1 MSAAPGYSGLFAGE
15 AGTPDSFWIAL
26 RYFNVYRIALAA
38 LFLGLTLVYGDAL
51 NLGAHRLDL
60 FRSAAAA
67 YLVLAVM
74 AHSVLRHVR
83 LQFLLQLSLH
93 IVLDVAAITVLMY
106 ASGGLRS
113 GLGAMLLISL
123 IGAALLAPR
132 RLALGYAALATIA
145 LLLEQSV
152 WVLRF
157 DAPEANF
164 LQPALLAIGCF
175 ASAGVTGWLVQRV
188 SASERLARQRERE
201 LALQMRVNQL
211 VIKDMQDG
219 VLVLDAAGRVLQ
231 HNPSAQRLLGAQGL
245 RGTDLA
251 HIAPA
256 AAEGWRR
263 WRAGSGAKQAD
274 IELRGRGLRLRMME
288 VGADEDLTVMFVEDT
303 TRALEEARRHKLA
316 ALGRLTANLAHEIR
330 NPLSAISHAAE
341 LLGESAAERERE
353 RLCRIIADNTRRLE
367 RLVADV
373 LQLNRRDRASDER
386 IELAEW
392 LRQFVE
398 EFAMSE
404 AVPRERIAVE
414 IGRPVRV
421 RFDREHLRQ
430 VLWNLLRNAVRHA
443 RPALGC
449 VRIVVGAFAGQ
460 VEVSVLDN
468 GPGVPRERVGQLFEP
483 FFTTDRK
490 GTGLGLYI
498 ARELCAANR
507 AALEYVPGGEGAHFR
522 IVCAEEA
529 PA

>member
-1 MSAAPGYSGLFAGE
+1 MPVAPGYSGLFARE
-15 AGTPDSFWIAL
+15 AGTPESFWIAL
-26 RYFNVYRIALAA
+26 GYFNLYRIALAA

-74 AHSVLRHVR
+74 AHSVLRHVH

-93 IVLDVAAITVLMY
+93 VVLDVAALTVLMY

-132 RLALGYAALATIA
+132 RLALGYAALAAIA

-152 WVLRF
+152 WVLQF
-157 DAPEANF
+157 DAPEASF
-164 LQPALLAIGCF
+164 LQPGLLAIGCF

-211 VIKDMQDG
+211 VIEDMQDG

-231 HNPSAQRLLGAQGL
+231 HNPSALRLLGVQGL
-245 RGTDLA
+245 RGSELVR
-251 HIAPA
+251 IAPA

-288 VGADEDLTVMFVEDT
+288 AGADEDLTVMFVEDT
-303 TRALEEARRHKLA
+303 TRALEEARQHKLA

-341 LLGESAAERERE
+341 LLGESGAERE

-414 IGRPVRV
+414 IARPVRV

-430 VLWNLLRNAVRHA
+430 VLWNLLRNAVRYA

-522 IVCAEEA
+522 IVCAEEGA
-529 PA
+529 A